1 MIGIYLKFGA
11 WDLVLPYGHILI
23 ITSQIN
29 LLSLTRE
36 WKVKNKELA
45 DLFEKM
51 ADILEFKGE
60 NPFKINAYRKASRI
74 LGDLMQDIE
83 EVAGRGEL
91 TRIPGIGEGISQKIE
106 EYLKTGKVSKF
117 EEVKKGVSDELIA
130 IMDIPG
136 MGPKTLG
143 LLHKERRIESLSQL
157 EKAVEDGSLIG
168 LPGMGE
174 KKVEN
179 IRRGIQLLKQS
190 KGRMNLGM
198 AFPVA
203 KRIVEAL
210 RERTGSKK
218 IEWAGS
224 LRRMKENIGDI
235 DLLATG
241 PDHQKI
247 IHAFT
252 HLPEVK
258 EVLASGE
265 TKASIIVEGGLQID
279 LRVVEEDSYGAALQ
293 YFTGSKAHNVHLRG
307 IARARGIKINE
318 YGVFKGEKKIGGKE
332 EKDVYKAL
340 GIGWIEPE
348 LREDRGEIEAAQEK
362 NLPRLI
368 EESEVK
374 GDLHVHSNWSDGSSS
389 IEEVARAAQ
398 RRGYQ
403 YVAIC
408 DHTKSLKIT
417 HGLDETRLMKQME
430 EIDRLNEKMKGFQL
444 LKGTEV
450 DILSDGKLDLS
461 DKVLEQLDVVVA
473 SVHSAFKQDREKM
486 TRRIIRA
493 LENPYLHIL
502 GHPTGRLL
510 GARDPY
516 EVDMEEVMQAARQYD
531 KALEINGYF
540 ERLDLDDI
548 HCRKAK
554 EMGIRLAIGTDSHH
568 PDQMWMM
575 SLGVAVARR
584 GWLETQDVLN
594 TLSLK
599 ELLKWCHK
607 K

>member
-1 MIGIYLKFGA
+1 M
-11 WDLVLPYGHILI
+11 
-23 ITSQIN
+23 
-29 LLSLTRE
+29 
-36 WKVKNKELA
+36 KNKELA

-60 NPFKINAYRKASRI
+60 NPFKISAYRKASRV
-74 LGDLMQDIE
+74 LGDLTQDMGEIAE
-83 EVAGRGEL
+83 SGEL
-91 TRIPGIGEGISQKIE
+91 KKVPGIGEGMAQKIV
-106 EYLKTGKVSKF
+106 EYLKTGKIAKY
-117 EEVKKGVSDELIA
+117 EEIKKGVSDELIA

-136 MGPKTLG
+136 MGPKTLSLIHREKG
-143 LLHKERRIESLSQL
+143 IGNLSQL

-168 LPGMGE
+168 LPGIGE

-179 IRRGIQLLKQS
+179 IKRGIELLKQS
-190 KGRMNLGM
+190 KGRMNLGI
-198 AFPVA
+198 AFPLA

-210 RERTGSKK
+210 REKTGLRK

-224 LRRMKENIGDI
+224 LRRMRENIGDI
-235 DLLATG
+235 DILATG
-241 PDHQKI
+241 PNHEKI
-247 IHAFT
+247 VTTFT

-265 TKASIIVEGGLQID
+265 TKASVIVEGGVQID

-293 YFTGSKAHNVHLRG
+293 YFTGSKGHNIHLRG
-307 IARARGIKINE
+307 IAKGQGIKINE

-332 EKDVYKAL
+332 EKDVYKVL
-340 GIGWIEPE
+340 GMAWIEPE

-362 NLPRLI
+362 NLPKLV

-374 GDLHVHSNWSDGSSS
+374 GDFHVHSNWSDGSSS
-389 IEEVARAAQ
+389 IEEVARAALK
-398 RRGYQ
+398 RGYQ
-403 YVAIC
+403 YIVIC
-408 DHTKSLKIT
+408 DHSKSLKIA

-430 EIDRLNEKMKGFQL
+430 EIDRINELLKGFQI

-450 DILSDGKLDLS
+450 DILSDGRLDLS
-461 DKVLEQLDVVVA
+461 EKALEKLDFVVA
-473 SVHSAFKQDREKM
+473 SVHSGFKQDKERM
-486 TRRIIRA
+486 TKRIIKA
-493 LENPYLHIL
+493 LENPYVHVL

-510 GARDPY
+510 GARYPY
-516 EVDMEEVMQAARQYD
+516 EVEMGEVMEAAKKYG
-531 KALEINGYF
+531 KALEVNAYS

-554 EMGIRLAIGTDSHH
+554 EMGVKVGIGTDTHH
-568 PDQMWMM
+568 LDQMWMM
-575 SLGVAVARR
+575 SLGIAVARR

-594 TLSLK
+594 ALSLK

>member
-1 MIGIYLKFGA
+1 M
-11 WDLVLPYGHILI
+11 
-23 ITSQIN
+23 
-29 LLSLTRE
+29 
-36 WKVKNKELA
+36 KNKELA
-45 DLFEKM
+45 DLFDKM
-51 ADILEFKGE
+51 ADILEFKSE
-60 NPFKINAYRKASRI
+60 NPFKISAYRKASRI
-74 LGDLMQDIE
+74 LGDLTQDIE
-83 EVAGRGEL
+83 EISGRGEL
-91 TRIPGIGEGISQKIE
+91 KNIPGIGEGMAQKIE

-117 EEVKKGVSDELIA
+117 EEVRKEVPDELIA
-130 IMDIPG
+130 IMGIPG
-136 MGPKTLG
+136 MGPKTLA
-143 LLHKERRIESLSQL
+143 LIHKERGVGNLSQL

-179 IRRGIQLLKQS
+179 IKRGIQLLKQS

-198 AFPVA
+198 AFPAA
-203 KRIVEAL
+203 KRIVETL

-218 IEWAGS
+218 IELAGS

-235 DLLATG
+235 DILATG
-241 PDHQKI
+241 KDLKKVV
-247 IHAFT
+247 HAFT

-258 EVLASGE
+258 ELLASGE
-265 TKASIIVEGGLQID
+265 TKASVIVEGGLQVD
-279 LRVVEEDSYGAALQ
+279 LRVVEEGSYGAALQ
-293 YFTGSKAHNVHLRG
+293 YFTGSKAHNIHLRG
-307 IARARGIKINE
+307 IAKAKGIKINE

-340 GIGWIEPE
+340 GMVWIEPE
-348 LREDRGEIEAAQEK
+348 LREDRGEIEAAQNH
-362 NLPRLI
+362 NLPKLV
-368 EESEVK
+368 EESELK

-398 RRGYQ
+398 KKAYQ

-408 DHTKSLKIT
+408 DHSKSLKIT
-417 HGLDETRLMKQME
+417 HGLDESRLLKQME
-430 EIDRLNEKMKGFQL
+430 EIDRLNEKMKGFQI

-461 DKVLEQLDVVVA
+461 DKVLERLDIVIA
-473 SVHSAFKQDREKM
+473 AIHSGFKQDREKM

-493 LENPYLHIL
+493 IENPPVNIIA
-502 GHPTGRLL
+502 HPSGRLL

-516 EVDMEEVMQAARQYD
+516 EVDIDEVMEAAKKYG
-531 KALEINGYF
+531 KALEINAYF

-554 EMGIRLAIGTDSHH
+554 EMSIRVAIGTDTHH
-568 PDQMWMM
+568 LDQMWMM

-594 TLSLK
+594 TLPLK
-599 ELLKWCHK
+599 EILKWCQRAR
-607 K
+607 